1 MKIAYPYTIEQ
12 QEDGGYLVQFL
23 DIPEAYTEGATVE
36 EATFNAQEVL
46 SLALEQRL
54 ADEGTIPT
62 PSRRDEVPCVAPA
75 AAIQSALLIHLA
87 REAEQKSLADLA
99 RALGTSWPSAARLED
114 PKHWPSL
121 RQLDRAAAAL
131 GKRLVL
137 TLE

>member
-1 MKIAYPYTIEQ
+1 MKIAYPYTIEP
-12 QEDGGYLVQFL
+12 QEEGGYIVQFIDL
-23 DIPEAYTEGATVE
+23 PEAYSEGATEE
-36 EATFNAQEVL
+36 EAAFNAQEVL

-54 ADEGTIPT
+54 ADGGEIPL
-62 PSRRDEVPCVAPA
+62 PSQRDGLPFAAPA
-75 AAIQSALLIHLA
+75 AAIQSALLIHGA
-87 REAEQKSLADLA
+87 RQAEQKSLADLA

-114 PKHWPSL
+114 PRHWPSL